1 MNPRFTR
8 ESPISRLTFF
18 FWPHI
23 YSGKR
28 SCAIDAPG
36 DEQVVRW
43 TTWELLGNLTA
54 VEDGLRLALLDL
66 LARRGGGSRPN
77 LEEVLADETV
87 ADLAAA
93 LLPVNCLT
101 SL

>member
-1 MNPRFTR
+1 MR
-8 ESPISRLTFF
+8 
-18 FWPHI
+18 
-23 YSGKR
+23 
-28 SCAIDAPG
+28 DVPG
-36 DEQVVRW
+36 GEQVVRW
-43 TTWELLGNLTA
+43 TTWELGENLTA
-54 VEDGLRLALLDL
+54 VEESLRLALLDL

-93 LLPVNCLT
+93 LLPENCLT

>member
-1 MNPRFTR
+1 MR
-8 ESPISRLTFF
+8 
-18 FWPHI
+18 
-23 YSGKR
+23 
-28 SCAIDAPG
+28 DVPG
-36 DEQVVRW
+36 GEQVVRW